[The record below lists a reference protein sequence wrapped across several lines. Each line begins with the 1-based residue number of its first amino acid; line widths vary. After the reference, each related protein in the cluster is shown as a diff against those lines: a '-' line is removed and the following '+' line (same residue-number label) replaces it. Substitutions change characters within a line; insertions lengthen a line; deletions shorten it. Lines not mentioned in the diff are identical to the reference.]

1 MRRNNMTNF
10 FAAGIDVTNKCTL
23 RCLHCFNSSGGLK
36 NQRMDEMS
44 DEELERMAYDVID
57 CRPVSICM
65 CGGEPLL
72 RKESIYKIANYSKNT
87 CVDVNMVTN
96 GELMTKEIAKK
107 LWQSGISSIQVS
119 LDGSTEEV
127 VDWLRN
133 KKGAYK
139 NAINAIKYLDDTRQ
153 ELGINRK
160 ISVSF
165 IPHKKNFEQLEEVIY
180 LCETLNVDS
189 FRAQPLMLLGR
200 AMDNLNTYKLNYK
213 AYEESYHIFSLIS
226 DTKGNT
232 VYQSDFPFPTSA
244 DKLLH
249 DVEKQIST
257 QPLSQ
262 TESTTTSQGGFL
274 EIKGKHHD
282 TYFVIPATIM
292 TANDTVY
299 HGTFLYQT
307 AGLTDILQKTLPIY
321 LLIWLLAC
329 IVVIILTRYLLK
341 KSFAP
346 TERILQSQKDF
357 VATASHELKSPL
369 AVMISNTDMLLDNVP
384 LNEQARQAVQ
394 TIDFECMRLSR
405 LVKDM
410 LLLASS
416 DAKTWTLHKSTI
428 NVDTLL
434 ITLYETYEPV
444 CMKQNLELKLHL
456 SEESYPA
463 MLTDKDRLFQILCV
477 FMDNAIQHSKNNSL
491 IEIEVIATEKNIAFS
506 VADHGQG
513 ISDEDK
519 QYIFDRFYSGDKS
532 HTNKS
537 NFGLGLSIAKELT
550 QMLNGTI
557 TINDTA
563 GGGATF
569 TVKFPLK

>member
-1 MRRNNMTNF
+1 MLNNLYRKLHIL
-10 FAAGIDVTNKCTL
+10 FASSVMLIITLVISFVVANTVHTEKINESTLFQRLTTLLIYQVESASSDMNK
-23 RCLHCFNSSGGLK
+23 
-36 NQRMDEMS
+36 
-44 DEELERMAYDVID
+44 EL
-57 CRPVSICM
+57 
-65 CGGEPLL
+65 
-72 RKESIYKIANYSKNT
+72 
-87 CVDVNMVTN
+87 
-96 GELMTKEIAKK
+96 
-107 LWQSGISSIQVS
+107 
-119 LDGSTEEV
+119 
-127 VDWLRN
+127 
-133 KKGAYK
+133 
-139 NAINAIKYLDDTRQ
+139 
-153 ELGINRK
+153 
-160 ISVSF
+160 
-165 IPHKKNFEQLEEVIY
+165 
-180 LCETLNVDS
+180 
-189 FRAQPLMLLGR
+189 
-200 AMDNLNTYKLNYK
+200 K

-232 VYQSDFPFPTSA
+232 IYQSNFPFPTPT
-244 DKLLH
+244 DNLLH

-262 TESTTTSQGGFL
+262 TENSTTSQGGFL
-274 EIKGKHHD
+274 EIRGTHHD
-282 TYFVIPATIM
+282 TYFVIPATIR

-299 HGTFLYQT
+299 HATFFYQT
-307 AGLTDILQKTLPIY
+307 ASLTDILQKTLPIY
-321 LLIWLLAC
+321 LLIWFLAC
-329 IVVIILTRYLLK
+329 IVVIVLTRYLLK

-506 VADHGQG
+506 VVDHGQG